1 MTHANTPAIQVRD
14 PRGLP
19 VRSVAY
25 HRRDAS
31 STVES
36 NVTQQIYDAAGRA
49 LQSRDPR
56 LFLQHQLDPSAPANQ
71 SHVFSLSG
79 SPLLSENTDAGWR
92 LSLIAADGVSLEGWD
107 QKRNHRRTDID
118 TLRRPEAIFEHA
130 ENELEHCT
138 ERFTYGDE
146 PKEVANN
153 RRGRLIRH
161 DDTAGTL
168 LFAQFSLTGLPSQCS
183 RAFCA
188 DPAWAVNWP
197 GTQAERD
204 QFLEENSAA
213 TLCTY
218 NAVGEL
224 ISQTDALGNRQ
235 TLLQDRAG
243 QLREIG
249 LMLAANPQRQ
259 TLASDIQYS
268 AEGHLE
274 HQRAGNG
281 VVSRARFGVDDGRLQ
296 HLHSRTNDG
305 QPVQDLTYEYDAIGN
320 ITRITDC
327 AAPAHFHRNQRTEA
341 TCRYR
346 YDSLSRL
353 IEASGRQI
361 RNATAGPQLPE
372 FSSPADPG
380 QLENYTRTYTYDCA
394 GNLLRIEHRAASGN
408 RTERT
413 AVAHSSNRSLAEK
426 ADGQMPDESEIA
438 AGYDAGGNRLF
449 LQHGKD
455 LQWDRR
461 NELRQVSQIVRA
473 NEPDDIEF
481 YVYDAG
487 GQRQRKIRQ
496 IYTGAVTR
504 RSETHYLP
512 GLEIRTGPDQ
522 VVHVISIRA
531 ARAIVQILHW
541 EKGLPPDTTQDQPR
555 YSFSDH
561 LNSSTVELD
570 AQAQLISREDY
581 YPYGGTCWWAGRSQ
595 VQASYKTLRYSGKE
609 RDATGLYYYGFR
621 YYAPWLQRWLNA
633 DPLGTQDGLNLF
645 AMVHGNPVGNVDF
658 QGLITVKEGASA
670 ALATFAR
677 DGVSALAGATVKY
690 FAAAGLEQW
699 ASGDPDSPP
708 DSGVNL
714 GLTIAGAIVGAA
726 AAGSMGLG
734 AGSRIA
740 SSRNYSRTTQK
751 IMAGTLGLAGAV
763 LGAAAPVYA
772 YLANRETLNVTAI
785 SLLASVTGNLTRET
799 GQRMLASVGPSVTVA
814 PSAFTTALRTGAYG
828 GLLFGSGLARAELPA
843 GVGVVVGAAVEGLDG
858 VSITT
863 INSFRG
869 GAYQSP
875 ENNQLSR
882 PKLEEVLYGVS
893 TRTAGSALTASLTL
907 GLASATGAI
916 ENAGLRSAVVTSLAT
931 PTEARTYLGQHVQLG
946 ASELIRADDADF
958 TLDRFTPPNR
968 MWRNATPASYHPE
981 TPHAVDLPMR
991 SFGSRRSRSS
1001 H

>member
-1 MTHANTPAIQVRD
+1 MTHANTPAIQARD

-25 HRRDAS
+25 HHRDAS
-31 STVES
+31 AAIES
-36 NVTQQIYDAAGRA
+36 YVTQQIYDASGRA

-56 LFLQHQLDPSAPANQ
+56 LFLRHQLDPSAPANQ
-71 SHVFSLSG
+71 SNVFSLSG

-92 LSLIAADGVSLEGWD
+92 LSLIAADGFSLEGWD
-107 QKRNHRRTDID
+107 QKRNHRRTGLDS
-118 TLRRPEAIFEHA
+118 LRRPSAIFEHA
-130 ENELEHCT
+130 ESEPEHCT

-146 PKEVANN
+146 STEIVHN

-168 LFAQFSLTGLPSQCS
+168 LFAQFSLTGLPLQCG

-188 DPAWAVNWP
+188 DPVWAVNWP
-197 GTQAERD
+197 ETRAERD
-204 QFLEENSAA
+204 HFLEGDPA
-213 TLCTY
+213 TTFCIY
-218 NAVGEL
+218 NAMGEL

-243 QLREIG
+243 QLREIH
-249 LMLAANPQRQ
+249 LTLAANPQSQ
-259 TLASDIQYS
+259 TIASDIQYN

-281 VVSRARFGVDDGRLQ
+281 VVSRARFGADDGRLQ
-296 HLHSRTNDG
+296 HLLSQTNDG
-305 QPVQDLTYEYDAIGN
+305 QTVQDLTYEYDASGN
-320 ITRITDC
+320 ITRIADH

-361 RNATAGPQLPE
+361 RNATGGPQLPE
-372 FSSPADPG
+372 FSSPADPA

-394 GNLLRIEHRAASGN
+394 GNLLRMEHRAASGN

-426 ADGQMPDESEIA
+426 PDGQLPDEGEIA
-438 AGYDAGGNRLF
+438 ERYDASGNRLF
-449 LQHGKD
+449 LQYGKE
-455 LQWDRR
+455 LHWDRR

-473 NEPDDIEF
+473 DEPDDIEF
-481 YVYDAG
+481 YVYDGG
-487 GQRQRKIRQ
+487 GQRQRKITQRF
-496 IYTGAVTR
+496 TGTLTR
-504 RSETHYLP
+504 DSETRYLP
-512 GLEIRTGPDQ
+512 GLEIRTEPDQ
-522 VVHVISIRA
+522 IVHVISIKA
-531 ARAIVQILHW
+531 ARATLQVLHW
-541 EKGLPPDTTQDQPR
+541 AKGLPAGMVQDQQR

-581 YPYGGTCWWAGRSQ
+581 YPYGETCWWAGRSQ

-633 DPLGTQDGLNLF
+633 DPLGTADGLNLF

-658 QGLITVKEGASA
+658 QGLVTVKEGASA

-677 DGVSALAGATVKY
+677 DGASALAGGSVKY

-699 ASGDPDSPP
+699 ASGDADSPP
-708 DSGVNL
+708 DPGVNL
-714 GLTIAGAIVGAA
+714 GLTIAGAIVGAVA
-726 AAGSMGLG
+726 GGSMGLG
-734 AGSRIA
+734 AGSRLAIG
-740 SSRNYSRTTQK
+740 RNYGRKTQK
-751 IMAGTLGLAGAV
+751 FMAGALGLVGAAA
-763 LGAAAPVYA
+763 GAAAPVYA
-772 YLANRETLNVTAI
+772 YLANREALNVTAI
-785 SLLASVTGNLTRET
+785 GILASAPGNLTRET
-799 GQRMLASVGPSVTVA
+799 GQRILADAGPSVTVA
-814 PSAFTTALRTGAYG
+814 PSFRTTALRTSAYAVLLAAG
-828 GLLFGSGLARAELPA
+828 GSVKPELSEFAA
-843 GVGVVVGAAVEGLDG
+843 GVAVGAVVEALDG

-869 GAYQSP
+869 GKYQRP
-875 ENNQLSR
+875 ENSGLSK
-882 PKLEEVLYGVS
+882 PKFGEVLYGVA
-893 TRTAGSALTASLTL
+893 TRTAGSTLTATLTL
-907 GLASATGAI
+907 GLASETGKISNANLQSAAI
-916 ENAGLRSAVVTSLAT
+916 NSLAT
-931 PTEARTYLGQHVQLG
+931 PTEARTYLGQHVQFG
-946 ASELIRADDADF
+946 VSKLIGTDDRKF
-958 TLDRFTPPNR
+958 RLDRFTPPNSILR
-968 MWRNATPASYHPE
+968 SFEPDYHPE
-981 TPHAVDLPMR
+981 LPNAMR
-991 SFGSRRSRSS
+991 LSMTQYGRRQSI
-1001 H
+1001 